1 MTELLASLNTVTL
14 WGAVAV
20 VIQAGLTLGVVLRVI
35 LTRHPPA
42 SSLAWIVL
50 TLALPYV
57 GFILYLL
64 IGEKPI
70 GRWRE
75 FRMRQALYR
84 WEAVLSQKPAAYVG
98 ELPAGQRHKGLVRLA
113 QKLGDIPIS
122 RGSTIELIGDTD
134 AALKRI
140 ISDIDAAKTSVSMEF
155 YIWSAGG
162 LADAV
167 AESLIAA
174 AGRGVACKVLL
185 DDIGSHSFFKS
196 AWPKRLQAAGVH
208 VLSALPVR
216 FFAPTQGRL
225 DLRLHRKTIV
235 IDNHVGYTGS
245 LNMVDPAFFN
255 QNEHVGEWIDAMA
268 RITGL
273 AVADP
278 NLVSSFDWA
287 LQPVLWSCLPG
298 PRRPM
303 TPTCA

>member
-98 ELPAGQRHKGLVRLA
+98 ELPAGQRHKGLVR
-113 QKLGDIPIS
+113 P
-122 RGSTIELIGDTD
+122 R
-134 AALKRI
+134 
-140 ISDIDAAKTSVSMEF
+140 
-155 YIWSAGG
+155 
-162 LADAV
+162 
-167 AESLIAA
+167 
-174 AGRGVACKVLL
+174 
-185 DDIGSHSFFKS
+185 KS
-196 AWPKRLQAAGVH
+196 
-208 VLSALPVR
+208 
-216 FFAPTQGRL
+216 
-225 DLRLHRKTIV
+225 
-235 IDNHVGYTGS
+235 
-245 LNMVDPAFFN
+245 
-255 QNEHVGEWIDAMA
+255 
-268 RITGL
+268 
-273 AVADP
+273 
-278 NLVSSFDWA
+278 WA
-287 LQPVLWSCLPG
+287 IF
-298 PRRPM
+298 R
-303 TPTCA
+303 

>member
-84 WEAVLSQKPAAYVG
+84 WEVVLSQKPAAYVG

-113 QKLGDIPIS
+113 QKLGDIPMS

-196 AWPKRLQAAGVH
+196 AWPERLQAAGVH

-216 FFAPTQGRL
+216 F
-225 DLRLHRKTIV
+225 LRRRRA
-235 IDNHVGYTGS
+235 GS
-245 LNMVDPAFFN
+245 IC
-255 QNEHVGEWIDAMA
+255 GCTA
-268 RITGL
+268 RPL
-273 AVADP
+273 
-278 NLVSSFDWA
+278 
-287 LQPVLWSCLPG
+287 
-298 PRRPM
+298 
-303 TPTCA
+303 

>member
-113 QKLGDIPIS
+113 QKLGDIPMS

-167 AESLIAA
+167 
-174 AGRGVACKVLL
+174 
-185 DDIGSHSFFKS
+185 
-196 AWPKRLQAAGVH
+196 
-208 VLSALPVR
+208 
-216 FFAPTQGRL
+216 
-225 DLRLHRKTIV
+225 
-235 IDNHVGYTGS
+235 
-245 LNMVDPAFFN
+245 LN
-255 QNEHVGEWIDAMA
+255 
-268 RITGL
+268 R
-273 AVADP
+273 
-278 NLVSSFDWA
+278 
-287 LQPVLWSCLPG
+287 
-298 PRRPM
+298 
-303 TPTCA
+303 